1 MFNFLQT
8 TIKRKSCL
16 FVYVFFRAI
25 SQNNTP
31 VIYSRSLWMKKKVSF
46 TSDDIYKLQDICYV
60 FSTQNVQ
67 VACDTYGVVLSSL
80 FENNPRFLQKIEKL
94 YVIMNMI
101 ITCLSW
107 KERGGLSCETTKTE
121 APCHSRCGTIKP
133 PSAVKSES
141 SNFSKGMG

>member
-1 MFNFLQT
+1 MNE
-8 TIKRKSCL
+8 
-16 FVYVFFRAI
+16 
-25 SQNNTP
+25 
-31 VIYSRSLWMKKKVSF
+31 KKVSF

-101 ITCLSW
+101 ITCLS
-107 KERGGLSCETTKTE
+107 
-121 APCHSRCGTIKP
+121 
-133 PSAVKSES
+133 
-141 SNFSKGMG
+141 